1 MRKAKNIVFDRD
13 FRTTMASASTVQCP
27 LCSQP
32 NFVSIDSLRSS
43 LISVTNR
50 PLMCPICNEIQMGL
64 DKLTI
69 HLLSHTI
76 KSPPFVDTC
85 ADVPPIHTVPVV
97 ASTSPGN
104 HSRAIPIDRTKTVLE
119 SSSCVATHTFVGLV
133 PDCQFCGC
141 TFRTAELRRMHMQLV
156 HELFIDTPP
165 SGHDSAHFQCTQCPK
180 RFKMEGSLH
189 LHCRMVHGKLSA
201 GVRRMEKQLPNIKK
215 PTKLDAPNESDELSN
230 MQPDAD
236 DSNSSKECS
245 AGATNGHTDEK
256 TFECTTCSKSFT
268 TKYFL
273 KKHKRL
279 HTGVKREAHRRISCR
294 IVNRS
299 HLISLNR

>member
-1 MRKAKNIVFDRD
+1 MRKTNNIAFDRD
-13 FRTTMASASTVQCP
+13 FRMTMASASTVQCP
-27 LCSQP
+27 LCIQP
-32 NFVSIDSLRSS
+32 TFVSIDSLRSS

-50 PLMCPICNEIQMGL
+50 PLMCPICSKIQMGL

-69 HLLSHTI
+69 HLMSHTI
-76 KSPPFVDTC
+76 ESSAFVDTC
-85 ADVPPIHTVPVV
+85 ADVSPIHFEAVVTSKSPPNDSRGISLYRRETV
-97 ASTSPGN
+97 SKSSP
-104 HSRAIPIDRTKTVLE
+104 
-119 SSSCVATHTFVGLV
+119 CVATHTFVGEV

-156 HELFIDTPP
+156 HELFIDTPAT
-165 SGHDSAHFQCTQCPK
+165 SNDSAHFQCVQCPK

-201 GVRRMEKQLPNIKK
+201 GVRRMEKHLPNIQKH
-215 PTKLDAPNESDELSN
+215 TKTNAAIASDELSN
-230 MQPDAD
+230 LKPDAD
-236 DSNSSKECS
+236 DSNSSKEWS
-245 AGATNGHTDEK
+245 AGATNGNSDEK

-279 HTGVKREAHRRISCR
+279 HTGVKRRAHRRISCR

>member
-1 MRKAKNIVFDRD
+1 
-13 FRTTMASASTVQCP
+13 MASASTVQCP

-50 PLMCPICNEIQMGL
+50 PLMCPICNDIQMGL

-76 KSPPFVDTC
+76 KSSAFVDTC
-85 ADVPPIHTVPVV
+85 ADLPPIHTVPTA
-97 ASTSPGN
+97 ASTSHAN
-104 HSRAIPIDRTKTVLE
+104 DALDISIDRTDTVTNT
-119 SSSCVATHTFVGLV
+119 SSSCVATHPFVDEV

-141 TFRTAELRRMHMQLV
+141 TFRTAELRRMHMHLV
-156 HELFIDTPP
+156 HELFIDTPAT
-165 SGHDSAHFQCTQCPK
+165 GHDSAHFQCVQCPK
-180 RFKMEGSLH
+180 RFRMEGSLH

-201 GVRRMEKQLPNIKK
+201 GVRRIEKHLPFIHKS
-215 PTKLDAPNESDELSN
+215 TKLNVTNASDEVSN
-230 MQPDAD
+230 MKPDAD
-236 DSNSSKECS
+236 GSNSSKECV
-245 AGATNGHTDEK
+245 AGAANSNSDEK

-279 HTGVKREAHRRISCR
+279 HTGVK
-294 IVNRS
+294 
-299 HLISLNR
+299 